1 MTNRA
6 LKEMGV
12 TRISVV
18 IKFTFFTIKNT
29 LKKKKRFRFFLFSG
43 NSEVTKI
50 IVKFQRCDS
59 FCSVYCPNPPVS
71 QTLT

>member
-29 LKKKKRFRFFLFSG
+29 LKKKKDFASFSLAETVKLQKLLSNFKDAIVFAVCTVQIHLFL
-43 NSEVTKI
+43 
-50 IVKFQRCDS
+50 R
-59 FCSVYCPNPPVS
+59 
-71 QTLT
+71 L

>member
-12 TRISVV
+12 TGISVV

-29 LKKKKRFRFFLFSG
+29 LKKKKISLLS
-43 NSEVTKI
+43 
-50 IVKFQRCDS
+50 
-59 FCSVYCPNPPVS
+59 
-71 QTLT
+71 L